1 MAWFEDLSP
10 CGYFGEEHAA
20 DLRAVGWLSHEH
32 SYPTGDVSRE
42 FFETLCELLRRPWSP
57 FHFMGFHMCELCQFT
72 GGGSAQLLRRDGT
85 RWRVPAW
92 SLNNLF
98 VPGDGIIYVSPES
111 IVHYIDAH
119 RYRPPDEFMAAVMRC
134 PRMSSA
140 AYFGAIRANGG
151 EFGRRATHVA
161 EEQRRLGPVHG

>member
-1 MAWFEDLSP
+1 MAWYEDLSP
-10 CGYFGEEHAA
+10 CDYFGEEYAA
-20 DLRAVGWLSHEH
+20 DLRAVGWLSREH
-32 SYPTGDVSRE
+32 PYPTGDVARE
-42 FFETLCELLRRPWSP
+42 FFEALCELLRRPWNP
-57 FHFMGFHMCELCQFT
+57 ITFMGYHECEFCRFT
-72 GGGSAQLLRRDGT
+72 GGASTEVVREDGSQLRIPAQ
-85 RWRVPAW
+85 
-92 SLNNLF
+92 SLMNLF
-98 VPGDGIIYVSPES
+98 VPGQGVIYVSPES

-119 RYRPPDEFMAAVMRC
+119 RYRPPDEFMEAVMRC